1 MYKELIISIII
12 IAGIFS
18 IDYFLQKNTTETI
31 TTTTENLSELK
42 ERIEKNDINEDEI
55 KDTTNKIYDEW
66 NENHQKLVFYI
77 EHDELEKVEI
87 DFAACK
93 SLIESKEYNFAIS
106 ELEKVTFALQHIK
119 DKYLFELQNIF

>member
-12 IAGIFS
+12 IVGIFS
-18 IDYFLQKNTTETI
+18 FDYILQKNTSKTI
-31 TTTTENLSELK
+31 DTTTQSLLSLK
-42 ERIEKNDINEDEI
+42 DEI
-55 KDTTNKIYDEW
+55 KGNKIDNKEIQSKTEKIYNEW

-106 ELEKVTFALQHIK
+106 EIEKVTFALDHIK
-119 DKYLFELQNIF
+119 DKYLFQLENIF

>member
-12 IAGIFS
+12 IIGIFS
-18 IDYFLQKNTTETI
+18 FDYVLQKNTTETI
-31 TTTTENLSELK
+31 DTTTENLSFLK
-42 ERIEKNDINEDEI
+42 QEI
-55 KDTTNKIYDEW
+55 KENKYDSKQIEEKTNNIYNEW

-87 DFAACK
+87 DFAAFK

-106 ELEKVTFALQHIK
+106 ELEKVTFALEHIK
-119 DKYLFELQNIF
+119 DKYLFQLENIF